1 MLYNRIVVRRIVLNQ
16 RIINDKN
23 KLIVNRFIATNK
35 MSLQRDSPVDGVLAS
50 TRDRYRGIT
59 VDTNLTKIN
68 EQQFPELL
76 KS

>member
-23 KLIVNRFIATNK
+23 KIVNRFITTNK